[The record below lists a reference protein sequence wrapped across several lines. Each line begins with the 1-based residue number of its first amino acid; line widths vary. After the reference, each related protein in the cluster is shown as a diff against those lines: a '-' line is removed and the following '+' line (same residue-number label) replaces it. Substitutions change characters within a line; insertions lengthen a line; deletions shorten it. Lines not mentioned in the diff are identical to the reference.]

1 MVTMYAGEKLYPA
14 NTCGEGGL
22 TDDEVGGAS
31 ASEADDTMH
40 IALSTID
47 EDSAVTPE
55 AMGRVP
61 VFSSRTVCSTS
72 WTIYISKCCISEY
85 TMPELLHISTKYKN
99 VKQERKWKCFDL
111 YKVFLTH

>member
-1 MVTMYAGEKLYPA
+1 MKTHNVQTHPVVMVTVFTGEKLYPA

-55 AMGRVP
+55 AMGTCLL
-61 VFSSRTVCSTS
+61 FMHSSLVLSSTS
-72 WTIYISKCCISEY
+72 
-85 TMPELLHISTKYKN
+85 
-99 VKQERKWKCFDL
+99 
-111 YKVFLTH
+111 